1 MVSSNMIV
9 NFPVMPQYIKN
20 ADNIFG
26 PDVPSMKGKSIR
38 RRPEAIVSEYVKISK
53 EILIMDMVLEVSVD
67 VMFVNNLAFLV
78 SVSR

>member
-1 MVSSNMIV
+1 MVGSNTIV
-9 NFPVMPQYIKN
+9 NFPVTPQDIKIS
-20 ADNIFG
+20 DKIFV

-38 RRPEAIVSEYVKISK
+38 RRPEAIVSEYAKISK
-53 EILIMDMVLEVSVD
+53 EILIMDMVLEVSFD